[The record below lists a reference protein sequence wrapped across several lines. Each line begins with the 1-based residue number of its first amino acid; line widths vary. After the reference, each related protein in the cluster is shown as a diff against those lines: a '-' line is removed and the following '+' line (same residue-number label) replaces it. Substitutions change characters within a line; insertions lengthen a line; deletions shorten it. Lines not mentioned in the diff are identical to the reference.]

1 MFTHVKS
8 TIRHIT
14 PENLAERALIKV
26 VYVVLESQYQSAL
39 SQAVRQ
45 INKSNPNLAI
55 EISGY
60 LIEELR
66 DPENYEEFK
75 RDIQCADIFIASLI
89 FIEDLA
95 QKVVAAVEPY
105 RSQLDV
111 AVVFPSMPEVMRLNK
126 MGSFSMAQLGQSK
139 SAIAQFMRKRKEK
152 SGASFQDGML
162 KLLQTL
168 PKVLKYLPIDKAQDA
183 RNFMLSFQYWL
194 GGSPENLENFLL
206 MLADKY
212 VIKSSVGAHSYAPL
226 QYQEPVVYP
235 DMGIWHPLSTT
246 MFEDVKEYLN
256 WHNSRQDISSDL
268 KDPLAPCVGL
278 VLQRTHLVT
287 GDDAHYVAMVQE
299 LEAMGARVIP
309 VFAGGLD
316 FSKPVD
322 AYFWEG
328 KRQEARGKRQEDVS
342 FSPTPLLPH
351 SPSPLVDVVISL
363 TGFALVGGPARQDH
377 PKAIEALKRLNRPY
391 MVALPLVFQTTE
403 EWQDSD
409 LGLHPI
415 QVALQ
420 IAIPELDGAIEPI
433 ILSGRDGATG
443 KAIALQDRIEAVAQR
458 AMKWA
463 NLRRKPKLE
472 KKVAITVFSFPPD
485 KGNVGTAAYLDVFG
499 SIYEVMQALR
509 NNGYDVQDL
518 PESPKE
524 LMEQV
529 IHDAQAQYSSPEL
542 NVAYKMSVP
551 EYEALTPY
559 SQKLEEN
566 WGLPPGHLNSDGQN
580 LLVYGKQFGN
590 VFIGV
595 QPTFG
600 YEGDPM
606 RLLFSRSASPH
617 HGFAAYYTYLEQI
630 WQADA
635 VLHFGTHGSLEF
647 MPGKQMGMSGDC
659 YPDNLIGMIPNLY
672 YYAANNPSEATIAKR
687 RSYAETIS
695 YLTPPAENA
704 GLYKGLKEL
713 SELIG
718 SYQTLKDSGRGIP
731 IVNTIMDKCRMV
743 NLDQDINLPEQ
754 DAKDMTAEERDN
766 IVGLVYRKLM
776 EIESRLLPCG
786 LHVIG
791 KPPSAEEAIA
801 TLVNI
806 AGLDRPEEEIQSLP
820 RIIANS
826 VGRDIDEIYHNSD
839 RGVLEDVQL
848 LQDITLA
855 TRAAVSAL
863 VQAQTDAEGR
873 VSLVSKLNFF
883 NMGKKEPWVEALHQA
898 GYAKVDPNALKP
910 LFEYLEFCL
919 QQVCADNELGALL
932 RGLEG
937 EYILPGPGGDPIRNP
952 DVLPTGKNIHA
963 LDPQAIPTMAAV
975 RSAKIVVDR
984 LLDRNKAE
992 NGGEFPETIACVLWG
1007 TDNIKTY
1014 GESLAQ
1020 IMWMVGVRPVPDAL
1034 GRVNKL
1040 ELIPL
1045 EELGRP
1051 RIDVVINCSGVFRDL
1066 FINQMNLLDQAVK
1079 MAAEADEPVEM
1090 NFVRKHA
1097 LKQAEDMGINLRQA
1111 ATRVFSNASGSYSSN
1126 INLAVENST
1135 WDSEAELQEMYLKRK
1150 SFAFSADNP
1159 GTMEQSRQIFET
1171 TLKTAEVTFQN
1182 LDSSEISLT
1191 DVSHYY
1197 DSDPTKVVASLRN
1210 DGKMPASYMADTTT
1224 ANAQVRT
1231 LSETVRL
1238 DSRTKLLNPKWY
1250 EGMLSHGYEGVRELS
1265 KRLVNTMGW
1274 SATAGAVDNWIYEDA
1289 NDTFIKDEAMRQ
1301 RLLNLNP
1308 HSFRK
1313 MVSTLLEANGRGYW
1327 DTNENNLDLLRELYQ
1342 EVEDRIEGI
1351 E

>member
-1 MFTHVKS
+1 MFTQVKS
-8 TIRHIT
+8 TIRHIA
-14 PENLAERALIKV
+14 PDDVRGRHLIKV
-26 VYVVLESQYQSAL
+26 VYVVLESQYQSSL
-39 SQAVRQ
+39 SQAVRE
-45 INKSNPNLAI
+45 INANHPNLAI

-66 DPENYEEFK
+66 DSENYDEFK
-75 RDIQCADIFIASLI
+75 QDIASANIFIASLI

-95 QKVVAAVEPY
+95 QKVIAAVEPH
-105 RSQLDV
+105 RDNLDV

-126 MGSFSMAQLGQSK
+126 MGSFSLAQLGQSK
-139 SAIAQFMRKRKEK
+139 SVIANFMKKRKEK
-152 SGASFQDGML
+152 SGAGFQDGML
-162 KLLQTL
+162 KLLRTL
-168 PKVLKYLPIDKAQDA
+168 PQVLKFLPIDKAQDA

-194 GGSPENLENFLL
+194 GGSAENLENFLL

-212 VIKSSVGAHSYAPL
+212 VLKGVEK
-226 QYQEPVVYP
+226 QNFTTVEYQAPVVYP
-235 DMGIWHPLSTT
+235 DMGIWHPLATT
-246 MFEDVKEYLN
+246 MYEDVREYLN
-256 WHNSRQDISSDL
+256 WYTARKDISQDL

-287 GDDAHYVAMVQE
+287 GDDAHYVAIVQE
-299 LEAMGARVIP
+299 LESLGAKVIP

-322 AYFWEG
+322 AYFYE
-328 KRQEARGKRQEDVS
+328 
-342 FSPTPLLPH
+342 PTTNK
-351 SPSPLVDVVISL
+351 PLVDAVVSL

-377 PKAIEALKRLNRPY
+377 PKAIDALKRLNRPY

-403 EWQDSD
+403 EWLDSD

-443 KAIALQDRIEAVAQR
+443 KAIALQDRVESVAQR
-458 AMKWA
+458 ALKWA
-463 NLRRKPKLE
+463 NLRRKPKLN

-499 SIYEVMQALR
+499 SIFEVMKALR
-509 NNGYDVQDL
+509 DNGYDVQDI
-518 PESPKE
+518 PETAKE

-529 IHDAQAQYSSPEL
+529 IHDAQAQYASPEL
-542 NVAYKMSVP
+542 NIAYKMSVP

-559 SQKLEEN
+559 SQRLEEN
-566 WGLPPGHLNSDGQN
+566 WGPPPGNLNSDGQN
-580 LLVYGKQFGN
+580 LLIYGKQFGN

-617 HGFAAYYTYLEQI
+617 HGFAAYYTYLERV
-630 WQADA
+630 WGADA

-659 YPDNLIGMIPNLY
+659 YPDSLIGTIPNLY

-713 SELIG
+713 SELIA

-743 NLDQDINLPEQ
+743 NLDKDINLPEA
-754 DAKDMTAEERDN
+754 DAKDLTAEERDN
-766 IVGLVYRKLM
+766 IVGSVYRKLM

-791 KPPSAEEAIA
+791 KPPSAEEAVA

-806 AGLDRPEEEIQSLP
+806 ASLDRQEEEILSLP

-826 VGRDIDEIYHNSD
+826 LGRDIDEVYQNSD
-839 RGVLEDVQL
+839 RGVLADVQL

-855 TRAAVSAL
+855 TRAAVGAL
-863 VQAQTDAEGR
+863 VQEQTDAEGR

-883 NMGKKEPWVEALHQA
+883 NMGKKEPWVEALQKA
-898 GYAKVDPNALKP
+898 GYPKVDTAALKP

-919 QQVCADNELGALL
+919 QQVCADNELGGLL
-932 RGLEG
+932 KGLEG

-963 LDPQAIPTMAAV
+963 LDPQSIPTAAAV
-975 RSAKIVVDR
+975 QSAKIVVDR
-984 LLDRNKAE
+984 LLARNKAE
-992 NGGEFPETIACVLWG
+992 NNGNWPETIACVLWG

-1097 LKQAEDMGINLRQA
+1097 LKQAEDLGINLRQA

-1135 WDSEAELQEMYLKRK
+1135 WESEAELQEMYLTRK

-1159 GTMEQSRQIFET
+1159 GMMEQSRQIFET
-1171 TLKTAEVTFQN
+1171 TLKTADATFQN

-1191 DVSHYY
+1191 DVSHYF
-1197 DSDPTKVVASLRN
+1197 DSDPTKLVANLRT
-1210 DGKMPASYMADTTT
+1210 DGKKPASYIADTTT

-1238 DSRTKLLNPKWY
+1238 DARTKLLNPKWY

-1274 SATAGAVDNWIYEDA
+1274 SATAGAVDNWVYEEA
-1289 NDTFIKDEAMRQ
+1289 NETFIKDEAMQ
-1301 RLLNLNP
+1301 KRLMNLNP

-1313 MVSTLLEANGRGYW
+1313 MVTTLLEVNGRGYW
-1327 DTNENNLDLLRELYQ
+1327 ETSEENLDKLRELYQ
-1342 EVEDRIEGI
+1342 EVENRIEGI

>member
-1 MFTHVKS
+1 MFTQVKS
-8 TIRHIT
+8 TIRHIA
-14 PENLAERALIKV
+14 PDDLRGRKLIKV

-39 SQAVRQ
+39 SQAVRE
-45 INKSNPNLAI
+45 INANHPSVAI

-66 DPENYEEFK
+66 NSENYEELK
-75 RDIQCADIFIASLI
+75 RDIASANIFIASLI

-95 QKVVAAVEPY
+95 QKVVAAVEPH
-105 RSQLDV
+105 RDNLDV
-111 AVVFPSMPEVMRLNK
+111 SVVFPSMPEVMRLNK
-126 MGSFSMAQLGQSK
+126 MGSFSLAQLGQSK
-139 SAIAQFMRKRKEK
+139 SVIANFMKKRKEK
-152 SGASFQDGML
+152 SGAGFQDGML
-162 KLLQTL
+162 KLLRTL
-168 PKVLKYLPIDKAQDA
+168 PQVLKFLPMEKAQDA

-194 GGSPENLENFLL
+194 GGSAENLENFLL

-212 VIKSSVGAHSYAPL
+212 VLKGVEKESFAAAKYEA
-226 QYQEPVVYP
+226 PVVYP
-235 DMGIWHPLSTT
+235 DMGIWHPLAPT
-246 MFEDVKEYLN
+246 MFEDVREYLN
-256 WHNSRQDISSDL
+256 WYSARKDISQDL

-287 GDDAHYVAMVQE
+287 GDDAHYVAIVQE
-299 LEAMGARVIP
+299 LESLGARVLP

-316 FSKPVD
+316 FSKPIE
-322 AYFWEG
+322 AYFYEPIT
-328 KRQEARGKRQEDVS
+328 KMQLIDA
-342 FSPTPLLPH
+342 
-351 SPSPLVDVVISL
+351 VVSL

-403 EWQDSD
+403 EWLDSD

-433 ILSGRDGATG
+433 ILSGKDGATG
-443 KAIALQDRIEAVAQR
+443 KAIALQDRVEIVAQR
-458 AMKWA
+458 ALKWA
-463 NLRRKPKLE
+463 NLRRKPKLD

-499 SIYEVMQALR
+499 SIFEVLQGLR
-509 NNGYDVQDL
+509 NNGYDVQDI
-518 PESPKE
+518 PANAQE
-524 LMEQV
+524 LLEQV
-529 IHDAQAQYSSPEL
+529 IHDAQAQYNSPEL

-559 SQKLEEN
+559 SHRLEEN
-566 WGLPPGHLNSDGQN
+566 WGPPPGNLNSDGQN
-580 LLVYGKQFGN
+580 LLIYGKQFGN

-617 HGFAAYYTYLEQI
+617 HGFAAYYTYLERI
-630 WQADA
+630 WGADA

-659 YPDNLIGMIPNLY
+659 YPDQLIGSIPNLY

-713 SELIG
+713 SELIA
-718 SYQTLKDSGRGIP
+718 SYQTLKDTGRGVS
-731 IVNTIMDKCRMV
+731 IVNSIMDKCRIV
-743 NLDQDINLPEQ
+743 NLDKDIELPET
-754 DAKDMTAEERDN
+754 DSKDMSSEERDN
-766 IVGLVYRKLM
+766 IVGSVYRRLM

-806 AGLDRPEEEIQSLP
+806 ASLDRQEEEIQGLP
-820 RIIANS
+820 GIIARS
-826 VGRDIDEIYHNSD
+826 LGRTIEDIYRNNDAGI
-839 RGVLEDVQL
+839 LADVQL

-855 TRAAVSAL
+855 TRAAVTAL
-863 VQAQTDAEGR
+863 VQEQIDAEGR
-873 VSLVSKLNFF
+873 VIGVSKLNFF
-883 NMGKKEPWVEALHQA
+883 NMGRKEPWVESLHQS
-898 GYAKVDPNALKP
+898 GYTKVDTSALKP

-919 QQVCADNELGALL
+919 KQVCADNELGGLL
-932 RGLEG
+932 QGLAG

-963 LDPQAIPTMAAV
+963 LDPQSIPTSAAV
-975 RSAKIVVDR
+975 QSAKIVVDR
-984 LLDRNKAE
+984 LLERNRSE
-992 NGGEFPETIACVLWG
+992 NEGNWPETIACVLWG

-1020 IMWMVGVRPVPDAL
+1020 IMWMIGVRPVPDAL

-1066 FINQMNLLDQAVK
+1066 FINQMNLLDQGVK
-1079 MAAEADEPVEM
+1079 MAAEADEPLEM

-1150 SFAFSADNP
+1150 SFSFNSDNP
-1159 GTMEQSRQIFET
+1159 GVMDESREIFET
-1171 TLKTAEVTFQN
+1171 TLKTADATFQN

-1191 DVSHYY
+1191 DVSHYF
-1197 DSDPTKVVASLRN
+1197 DSDPTKLVASLRA
-1210 DGKMPASYMADTTT
+1210 DGKKPASYIADTTT
-1224 ANAQVRT
+1224 ANAQVRS

-1238 DSRTKLLNPKWY
+1238 DARTKLLNPKWY

-1265 KRLVNTMGW
+1265 KRLVNTTGW
-1274 SATAGAVDNWIYEDA
+1274 SATAGAVDNWVYEDT
-1289 NDTFIKDEAMRQ
+1289 NETFIKDEEMQ
-1301 RLLNLNP
+1301 KRLMNLNP

-1313 MVSTLLEANGRGYW
+1313 IVSTLLEMNGRGYW
-1327 DTNENNLDLLRELYQ
+1327 ETSEENLDRLRELYQ
-1342 EVEDRIEGI
+1342 EVENRIEGI

>member
-8 TIRHIT
+8 TIRHIA
-14 PENLAERALIKV
+14 PDNLRGRSLIKV

-39 SQAVRQ
+39 SQAVRT
-45 INKSNPNLAI
+45 INANNPNLAI

-75 RDIQCADIFIASLI
+75 REIESANIFIASLI

-95 QKVVAAVEPY
+95 QKVVAAVEPH
-105 RSQLDV
+105 RDRLDV
-111 AVVFPSMPEVMRLNK
+111 SVVFPSMPEVMRLSK
-126 MGSFSMAQLGQSK
+126 MGSFSLAQLGQSK

-152 SGASFQDGML
+152 SGAGFQDGML
-162 KLLQTL
+162 KLLRTL
-168 PKVLKYLPIDKAQDA
+168 PQVLKFLPMDKAQDA

-212 VIKSSVGAHSYAPL
+212 VFKGLEKQNFAPSTYE
-226 QYQEPVVYP
+226 QPVVYP
-235 DMGIWHPLSTT
+235 DLGIWHPLAPN
-246 MFEDVKEYLN
+246 MFEDVREYLN
-256 WHNSRQDISSDL
+256 WYTARKDISSDL

-299 LEAMGARVIP
+299 LEALGARVLP

-322 AYFWEG
+322 AFFYE
-328 KRQEARGKRQEDVS
+328 
-342 FSPTPLLPH
+342 PTTNIQ
-351 SPSPLVDVVISL
+351 LVDAVISL

-377 PKAIEALKRLNRPY
+377 PKAIESLKRLNRPY

-403 EWQDSD
+403 EWMDSD

-433 ILSGRDGATG
+433 ILSGRDGTTG
-443 KAIALQDRIEAVAQR
+443 KAIALRDRVEAVAER
-458 AMKWA
+458 ALKWA
-463 NLRRKPKLE
+463 NLRRKPKLD

-499 SIYEVMQALR
+499 SIYEVMKALK
-509 NNGYDVQDL
+509 NNGYDLPEL
-518 PESPKE
+518 PESAE
-524 LMEQV
+524 ALMQEV
-529 IHDAQAQYSSPEL
+529 IHDAQAQYNSPEL

-559 SQKLEEN
+559 SQRLEEN
-566 WGLPPGHLNSDGQN
+566 WGPPPGHLNSDGQN
-580 LLVYGKQFGN
+580 LLIYGKQFGN

-617 HGFAAYYTYLEQI
+617 HGFAAYYTYLEQV
-630 WQADA
+630 WKADA

-659 YPDNLIGMIPNLY
+659 YPDNLIGSIPNLY

-713 SELIG
+713 SELIA
-718 SYQTLKDSGRGIP
+718 SYQTLKDSGRGVS
-731 IVNTIMDKCRMV
+731 IVNSIMDKCRIV
-743 NLDQDINLPEQ
+743 NLDKDIHLPET
-754 DAKDMTAEERDN
+754 DARDMSAEDRDN
-766 IVGLVYRKLM
+766 IVGNVYRKLM

-806 AGLDRPEEEIQSLP
+806 ASLDRQEEGLQGLP
-820 RIIANS
+820 GIIANS
-826 VGRDIDEIYHNSD
+826 IGRNIDDIYQNND
-839 RGVLEDVQL
+839 RGILEDVQL

-855 TRAAVSAL
+855 TRAAVTAL
-863 VQAQTDAEGR
+863 VQEQIDAEGR
-873 VSLVSKLNFF
+873 VSLVSRLNFF
-883 NMGKKEPWVEALHQA
+883 NMGKKEPWVEALHKA
-898 GYAKVDPNALKP
+898 GYPKVDGAALKP

-932 RGLEG
+932 KGLEG
-937 EYILPGPGGDPIRNP
+937 EYVLPGPGGDPIRNP

-963 LDPQAIPTMAAV
+963 LDPQSIPTTAAV
-975 RSAKIVVDR
+975 QSAKIVVDR
-984 LLDRNKAE
+984 LLARNKAE
-992 NGGEFPETIACVLWG
+992 NDGKWPETIACVLWG

-1066 FINQMNLLDQAVK
+1066 FINQMNLLDQGVK
-1079 MAAEADEPVEM
+1079 MAAEADEPLEM

-1097 LKQAEDMGINLRQA
+1097 LQQAQDMGINLRQA

-1150 SFAFSADNP
+1150 SFSFNSDNP
-1159 GTMEQSRQIFET
+1159 GIMDESRQIFES
-1171 TLKTAEVTFQN
+1171 TLKTADATFQN

-1191 DVSHYY
+1191 DVSHYF
-1197 DSDPTKVVASLRN
+1197 DSDPTKLVANLRG
-1210 DGKMPASYMADTTT
+1210 DGKKPASYIADTTT

-1238 DSRTKLLNPKWY
+1238 DARTKLLNPKWY
-1250 EGMLSHGYEGVRELS
+1250 EGMLNHGYEGVRELS

-1274 SATAGAVDNWIYEDA
+1274 SATAGAVDNWIYEDT
-1289 NDTFIKDEAMRQ
+1289 NETFIKDEEMQ
-1301 RLLNLNP
+1301 KRLLNLNP

-1313 MVSTLLEANGRGYW
+1313 VVSTLLEVNGRGYW
-1327 DTNENNLDLLRELYQ
+1327 ETSEENLDRLRELYQ